1 MTLPLPKTGIEYLV
15 VLEDTDLFRPSKF
28 KVIGDPIWLRYE
40 ASPDDMRRI
49 AIDLGGT
56 MLVPSGRYRV

>member
-1 MTLPLPKTGIEYLV
+1 MTRPLPKTGIEYLV

-28 KVIGDPIWLRYE
+28 KVIGDAIWLRYE